1 MYELHQRSYHDLKRW
16 NPMIDRIYFERHPQ
30 NKEQIRT
37 YHMKWNAMANKIT
50 PMISNWHTAEPT
62 PEMLPFHPRVMT
74 AVLTKNSTHSGE
86 FY

>member
-1 MYELHQRSYHDLKRW
+1 MYQRTYQDLKRW

-30 NKEQIRT
+30 HPEQIRT
-37 YHMKWNAMANKIT
+37 YTMKWNAMANKIT

-62 PEMLPFHPRVMT
+62 PEMLPYHPKVMG
-74 AVLTKNSTHSGE
+74 AVLTQQSTHMGD